1 MTCRMDADDAGG
13 EEEYVMPSVE
23 ALIAGTMALM
33 TAYAQAAP
41 ECGHRSLL
49 ARKLLSN
56 LFFLGEHPQLSL
68 PMRQMLANLR
78 ERWQKEAR
86 QSLSQPPLPHT
97 TPLWH
102 PVPERVQ

>member
-23 ALIAGTMALM
+23 ALIAGTLALM
-33 TAYAQAAP
+33 TAYAQAEP
-41 ECGHRSLL
+41 ECGHRTLL

-56 LFFLGEHPQLSL
+56 LFFLGEHPQVSL

-78 ERWQKEAR
+78 ARWQIEAQR
-86 QSLSQPPLPHT
+86 NSVTPPLPPA

-102 PVPERVQ
+102 PAPELVQ

>member
-1 MTCRMDADDAGG
+1 MTCRMDADDAGV

-23 ALIAGTMALM
+23 ALIAGTLALM

-56 LFFLGEHPQLSL
+56 LFFLGEHPQVSA
-68 PMRQMLANLR
+68 PMRLMLARLR
-78 ERWQKEAR
+78 EQWQTEVGR
-86 QSLSQPPLPHT
+86 SPCRPPLPPA

-102 PVPERVQ
+102 TAPERVQ